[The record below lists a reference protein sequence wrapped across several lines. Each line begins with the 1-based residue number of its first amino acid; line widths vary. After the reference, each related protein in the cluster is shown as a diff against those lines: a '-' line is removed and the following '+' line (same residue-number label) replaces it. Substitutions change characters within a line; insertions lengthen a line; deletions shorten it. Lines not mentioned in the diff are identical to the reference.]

1 MSDDVV
7 GKLARPPL
15 LRRLFGAG
23 RQPLRLIAVP
33 RDHVIGDRV
42 RGDALLSGRMM
53 LGSQTVSLADV
64 DFSALGTEGPLARE
78 IQGFSW
84 LRDLAASAS
93 REKGARL
100 AEAIAG
106 RWLIAH
112 GTRIDEAWAPDL
124 WGSRILFWTAYAP
137 YILSSRDAA
146 YRTALLNTL
155 ARGALS
161 ACASR

>member
-64 DFSALGTEGPLARE
+64 
-78 IQGFSW
+78 
-84 LRDLAASAS
+84 AAFRGS
-93 REKGARL
+93 REQDDDVTLVVCRL
-100 AEAIAG
+100 
-106 RWLIAH
+106 
-112 GTRIDEAWAPDL
+112 T
-124 WGSRILFWTAYAP
+124 
-137 YILSSRDAA
+137 
-146 YRTALLNTL
+146 
-155 ARGALS
+155 
-161 ACASR
+161 